1 LTKLIKGKHLSGGKR
16 SIICSKTTIKQG
28 KLQIKHIKYIN
39 KESIQLKNKPFL
51 PNLTIDGRK
60 NNWVVTMDENECYI
74 YGKLSTKKQTLW
86 NNDNIQILHFWVKTS
101 KDGKLD
107 LIQCPNINCDVG
119 QSNGLECIY
128 TCKRKRSMLIWGK
141 IRKGKSGKYRIHQ
154 SRKNVEYEML
164 NFLNVDEH
172 KHSMIE
178 VKEQIWINTGHYW
191 DKKQLLDDILNDGEK
206 KSELLNIL
214 NNNINTN
221 KSHYKFYT
229 DGSLMERNKVKK
241 MGIGWLLK
249 NEEEN
254 NTDLEF
260 KAANVGWPSSTK
272 AEILAIVTALIVT
285 TPHSTIEIYTD
296 SANAISQFENI
307 KKNYL

>member
-1 LTKLIKGKHLSGGKR
+1 
-16 SIICSKTTIKQG
+16 
-28 KLQIKHIKYIN
+28 
-39 KESIQLKNKPFL
+39 
-51 PNLTIDGRK
+51 
-60 NNWVVTMDENECYI
+60 
-74 YGKLSTKKQTLW
+74 
-86 NNDNIQILHFWVKTS
+86 
-101 KDGKLD
+101 
-107 LIQCPNINCDVG
+107 
-119 QSNGLECIY
+119 
-128 TCKRKRSMLIWGK
+128 
-141 IRKGKSGKYRIHQ
+141 
-154 SRKNVEYEML
+154 ML

-272 AEILAIVTALIVT
+272 AEILAILIALIVT
-285 TPHSTIEIYTD
+285 TPHSKIEIYTD
-296 SANAISQFENI
+296 SANAISQFEKYKKELSLRKKMKYNQHVMWKQIFNI
-307 KKNYL
+307 IQRFSLKVILFKVKAHNNDKNNDKADFLAKEGINDSYILIKDKNLENTYCLNWYNITVEEDN